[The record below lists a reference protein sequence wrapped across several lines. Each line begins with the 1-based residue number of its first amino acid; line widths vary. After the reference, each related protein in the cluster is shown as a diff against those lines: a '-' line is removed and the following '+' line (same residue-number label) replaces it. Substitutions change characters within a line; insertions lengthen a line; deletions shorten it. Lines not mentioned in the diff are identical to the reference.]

1 MDAWRVLEEGVS
13 GTSTSILL
21 SSLVAILWWK
31 ADVKRCLVALQ
42 SFVRGLFD
50 IDSEKEA
57 AVQSKLQDV
66 HLPLARQL
74 TAAVL
79 GSFTLIAVPSA
90 RTERKSCLPSWSRKL
105 MDVFS
110 GLRRSSSIQLLQ
122 DYIVF
127 GATFV
132 FAGFA
137 SKWTMNLPRLHKMM
151 VFQVCLGALH
161 TILSDSTSMIMMMPL
176 NAMIRLSAS
185 SMLLSER
192 FAVITNAAAS
202 MVQLIRI
209 LYRQDELVTLSRQE
223 NWLPSVVILEL
234 GTSLMSLIP
243 IVVLKS
249 SFAEQLSTPPVED
262 TSQFFEEQS
271 AARRMLAVLCDAQ
284 VLLGPDL
291 KIISHDRGF
300 AQLLM
305 SSCSPLEG
313 RAFVDFMAPRDIH
326 RFEAFI
332 ESAVKVAAATGLD
345 ASLHKAVPRRPCVP
359 PPTSLLVHI
368 TDSHGLLVA
377 VELFHICVPGSTG
390 ERAHFIGISE
400 AESNRS
406 ATASNSDTGS
416 ASVRSSHRTPPPTTC
431 RGHLEDSEEV
441 MTLKTLQMRQQ
452 ASARSGDGFF
462 HPDFQE
468 DDGRD
473 GRESIASSASSDSS
487 ITSAAGLR
495 NAASTPELDFAEIS
509 IDPFCDALS
518 IYKADFVFRAGKAR
532 RRPSLLEWLRPGTR
546 KKYHSSICHAVN
558 LVFAPPGSKTD
569 AAKSKH
575 RLDPMT
581 LQLPSWRQPVAL
593 IAQNVEL
600 LLDEAPERGGPAEA
614 ALEKHDGPLLI
625 KLQLSDIM
633 VKRLDRVGASKS
645 QKLRELEELAKA
657 KAERIRA
664 SSMAGALQ
672 AAPEKDKSL
681 EPIQEQ
687 RLRRT
692 KQRQEEG
699 GFMSNLQTL
708 WRRMD

>member
-13 GTSTSILL
+13 GTLSSILL
-21 SSLVAILWWK
+21 STLVASLWWK
-31 ADVKRCLVALQ
+31 ADGKRCLVALQ
-42 SFVRGLFD
+42 SFGRGLVD
-50 IDSEKEA
+50 IDSAKEA
-57 AVQSKLQDV
+57 AVQSKLEDV

-79 GSFTLIAVPSA
+79 GSFTLIAV
-90 RTERKSCLPSWSRKL
+90 L

-110 GLRRSSSIQLLQ
+110 GLRRNSSTQLLQ

-127 GATFV
+127 AAAFI

-137 SKWTMNLPRLHKMM
+137 NKWTMTPPLLHKMIA
-151 VFQVCLGALH
+151 FQVCLGALH
-161 TILSDSTSMIMMMPL
+161 TILSDSTSVIMMMPL
-176 NAMIRLSAS
+176 NAMLRLSAS

-192 FAVITNAAAS
+192 CAVITNAVAS
-202 MVQLIRI
+202 MVQLIRF
-209 LYRQDELVTLSRQE
+209 LFRQDELITLSRQE
-223 NWLPSVVILEL
+223 NWLPIIVILEL

-262 TSQFFEEQS
+262 TSQFFQEQS

-291 KIISHDRGF
+291 NIISHDRGL

-326 RFEAFI
+326 RFKAFI

-345 ASLHKAVPRRPCVP
+345 ASLHKSVTRRPYVP

-377 VELFHICVPGSTG
+377 VELFHICVPGPTG

-431 RGHLEDSEEV
+431 RHLEDSEEV
-441 MTLKTLQMRQQ
+441 MTLKTLQRQQ
-452 ASARSGDGFF
+452 AAARSGDGFF
-462 HPDFQE
+462 HPDLQE

-495 NAASTPELDFAEIS
+495 NAASAPELDFAEIS
-509 IDPFCDALS
+509 VDPFCDTLS

-532 RRPSLLEWLRPGTR
+532 GRPSLLEWLRPGTR
-546 KKYHSSICHAVN
+546 KKCHSSICHAVN
-558 LVFAPPGSKTD
+558 LVFAPPGSKAD
-569 AAKSKH
+569 AAKSKY
-575 RLDPMT
+575 RLDPIT
-581 LQLPSWRQPVAL
+581 LQLPSGRQPLAL

-600 LLDEAPERGGPAEA
+600 LLDEAAERGDSAEA
-614 ALEKHDGPLLI
+614 VLQKRDAPLLI

-633 VKRLDRVGASKS
+633 VKRLDRLGASKS

-664 SSMAGALQ
+664 SSMAGTLQ
-672 AAPEKDKSL
+672 AAERDKSL
-681 EPIQEQ
+681 EPIQERQ

-699 GFMSNLQTL
+699 
-708 WRRMD
+708 

>member
-1 MDAWRVLEEGVS
+1 MDAWRVLEDGVS
-13 GTSTSILL
+13 GTLSPILL
-21 SSLVAILWWK
+21 STLVAILWWK
-31 ADVKRCLVALQ
+31 GDGKRCLVALQ
-42 SFVRGLFD
+42 SFGRSLVD
-50 IDSEKEA
+50 IDSAKEA

-79 GSFTLIAVPSA
+79 GSFTLLAV
-90 RTERKSCLPSWSRKL
+90 L

-127 GATFV
+127 GATFIFV
-132 FAGFA
+132 GFA
-137 SKWTMNLPRLHKMM
+137 NKWTMTLPLLHKMIA
-151 VFQVCLGALH
+151 FQVCLGALH
-161 TILSDSTSMIMMMPL
+161 TILSDSTSVIMMMPL
-176 NAMIRLSAS
+176 NAMLRLSAS

-192 FAVITNAAAS
+192 FAVITNAVAS

-209 LYRQDELVTLSRQE
+209 LFRQDELITLSRQE

-262 TSQFFEEQS
+262 TSQFFQEQS

-291 KIISHDRGF
+291 KIISHDRGL

-345 ASLHKAVPRRPCVP
+345 ASLHKSVPRRPYVP

-377 VELFHICVPGSTG
+377 VELFHICVPGPTG

-400 AESNRS
+400 AESNAS

-416 ASVRSSHRTPPPTTC
+416 ASVRSSHRTPPPTTY
-431 RGHLEDSEEV
+431 RHLEDSEEV

-452 ASARSGDGFF
+452 AAARSGDGFF
-462 HPDFQE
+462 HPEFQE

-495 NAASTPELDFAEIS
+495 NAASVPELDFAEIS
-509 IDPFCDALS
+509 VDPFCDTLS

-532 RRPSLLEWLRPGTR
+532 GRPSLLEWLRPGTR
-546 KKYHSSICHAVN
+546 KKCHSSICHAVN
-558 LVFAPPGSKTD
+558 LVFAPPGSKAD

-575 RLDPMT
+575 RLDPIT
-581 LQLPSWRQPVAL
+581 LQLPSWRQPLAL

-600 LLDEAPERGGPAEA
+600 LLDEASDRGGSAEA
-614 ALEKHDGPLLI
+614 VLQKRDAPLLI

-633 VKRLDRVGASKS
+633 VKRLDRLGASKS

-664 SSMAGALQ
+664 SSMAGTLQ
-672 AAPEKDKSL
+672 AAPERDKSL

-699 GFMSNLQTL
+699 
-708 WRRMD
+708 